1 MRILPYIVGKL
12 SEVRLSKMRSNR
24 ADGKR
29 GRVMEIMNKIGVIM
43 VVSGM
48 LLTVLGIIVQ
58 ILAMALEEI
67 W

>member
-1 MRILPYIVGKL
+1 
-12 SEVRLSKMRSNR
+12 
-24 ADGKR
+24 
-29 GRVMEIMNKIGVIM
+29 METMNKIGVM
-43 VVSGM
+43 MAVGGM

>member
-1 MRILPYIVGKL
+1 
-12 SEVRLSKMRSNR
+12 
-24 ADGKR
+24 
-29 GRVMEIMNKIGVIM
+29 MEIMNKIGVIM

-48 LLTVLGIIVQ
+48 LLTVLEVIVQ

>member
-1 MRILPYIVGKL
+1 
-12 SEVRLSKMRSNR
+12 
-24 ADGKR
+24 
-29 GRVMEIMNKIGVIM
+29 MEIINKIGVIM

-48 LLTVLGIIVQ
+48 LLSVLGIIVQ

>member
-1 MRILPYIVGKL
+1 MPKDMV
-12 SEVRLSKMRSNR
+12 

-29 GRVMEIMNKIGVIM
+29 GQVMEIMNKIGVIM

-48 LLTVLGIIVQ
+48 LLTVLGIVVQ
-58 ILAMALEEI
+58 ILAMALEEL

>member
-1 MRILPYIVGKL
+1 
-12 SEVRLSKMRSNR
+12 
-24 ADGKR
+24 
-29 GRVMEIMNKIGVIM
+29 MEIMNKIGVIL

-48 LLTVLGIIVQ
+48 LLTVLGVIVQ

>member
-1 MRILPYIVGKL
+1 
-12 SEVRLSKMRSNR
+12 
-24 ADGKR
+24 
-29 GRVMEIMNKIGVIM
+29 MELMNKIGVIM

-48 LLTVLGIIVQ
+48 LLTVFGVIVQ

>member
-1 MRILPYIVGKL
+1 MDLM
-12 SEVRLSKMRSNR
+12 S
-24 ADGKR
+24 
-29 GRVMEIMNKIGVIM
+29 KIGVIM

-48 LLTVLGIIVQ
+48 LLTVLGVIVQ

>member
-1 MRILPYIVGKL
+1 
-12 SEVRLSKMRSNR
+12 
-24 ADGKR
+24 
-29 GRVMEIMNKIGVIM
+29 MEIMNKVGVIM

-48 LLTVLGIIVQ
+48 LLTVLGTIVQ

>member
-1 MRILPYIVGKL
+1 MQIKV
-12 SEVRLSKMRSNR
+12 SVRR
-24 ADGKR
+24 KR

-48 LLTVLGIIVQ
+48 LLSVLGIIVQ